1 MTTQSPTVPS
11 TINALAG
18 LAPLVFIVFFGFLSI
33 GIPLS
38 TLGIEVH
45 DTLGFGAS
53 VVGWVIGSQSVATV
67 LTRHAGGVYSDRH
80 GPKRA
85 VLIGLPVAA
94 AAGGFYLLA
103 SLLPVGPQAALALM
117 LVGRVLLGLGES
129 LFLTGT
135 MSWGIA
141 RLGPARTGKVMAW
154 QGIAMYGALAIGAPL
169 GLTVLPQFGF
179 LGVALCS
186 TLAPLVA
193 LAVAIFL
200 PGVAGS
206 GGVRVPFYRVVGLIW
221 RPGMVLALATVP
233 FAVMSTFLALHFANR
248 GWDGAGL
255 AITGFGVGYIAVRLC
270 IAHWPDRFGGV
281 RVAGFSLVVEIL
293 GQAVLWSADTAT
305 MALIG
310 ALLTGVG
317 FSLIFPSMGVE
328 ATRRV
333 APELRGQAVGNF
345 IAFFDIAIGLG
356 GPIGG
361 LLVGQF
367 GYGAAFGGGTVA
379 AICSLALLPAVKAMG
394 GNKKG

>member
-1 MTTQSPTVPS
+1 M
-11 TINALAG
+11 NALAG
-18 LAPLVFIVFFGFLSI
+18 LAPLVFIVFFGFLAI

-45 DTLGFGAS
+45 DMLGFGAS
-53 VVGWVIGSQSVATV
+53 VVGWVIGAQSVATV

-103 SLLPVGPQAALALM
+103 SLLPVGPQASLGLM
-117 LVGRVLLGLGES
+117 LVGRLLLGLGES

-141 RLGPARTGKVMAW
+141 RLGLTRTGKVMAW

-169 GLTVLPQFGF
+169 GLTILPVFGF
-179 LGVALCS
+179 LGVAICS
-186 TLAPLVA
+186 TLAPLLA
-193 LAVAIFL
+193 LVVAILL

-206 GGVRVPFYRVVGLIW
+206 GGARVPFYRVVGLIW

-233 FAVMSTFLALHFANR
+233 FALMSTFLALHFANR

-255 AITGFGVGYIAVRLC
+255 AITGFGLGYITVRLF
-270 IAHWPDRFGGV
+270 IAHWPDRFGGA
-281 RVAGFSLVVEIL
+281 RVAGFSLLVEIL
-293 GQAVLWSADTAT
+293 GQAMLWSAESAHV
-305 MALIG
+305 ALLG

-345 IAFFDIAIGLG
+345 IAFFDIAIGIG

-361 LLVGQF
+361 LLVAQF
-367 GYGAAFGGGTVA
+367 GYGAAFGLGTLA
-379 AICSLALLPAVKAMG
+379 ALGSLLLLPAVRAMG
-394 GNKKG
+394 DSKKG

>member
-1 MTTQSPTVPS
+1 MTTQTSSASSETS
-11 TINALAG
+11 ALTG
-18 LAPLVFIVFFGFLSI
+18 LGPLVFIVFFGFLAI
-33 GIPLS
+33 GIPLP

-85 VLIGLPVAA
+85 VLIGLPLAA

-103 SLLPVGPQAALALM
+103 GALPVEPEVSLGLM
-117 LVGRVLLGLGES
+117 LVGRLLLGLGES

-141 RLGPARTGKVMAW
+141 RMGPSRTGKVMAW
-154 QGIAMYGALAIGAPL
+154 QGIAMYGAIAIGAPL
-169 GLTVLPQFGF
+169 GLAIQPSFGF
-179 LGVALCS
+179 LGVAICS
-186 TLAPLVA
+186 TLAPLLA
-193 LAVAIFL
+193 LSVAIFL

-248 GWDGAGL
+248 GWSAAGL
-255 AITGFGVGYIAVRLC
+255 ALTGFGIGYITVRLF
-270 IAHWPDRFGGV
+270 IAHWPDKFGGV
-281 RVAGFSLVVEIL
+281 RVAGFSLLVEIL
-293 GQAVLWSADTAT
+293 GQAVLWTADSAT

-356 GPIGG
+356 GPIAG

-367 GYGAAFGGGTVA
+367 GYGAAFGVGTIA
-379 AICSLALLPAVKAMG
+379 AVMSLAMLPAVKAMG
-394 GNKKG
+394 AHKKE